1 MNTHAHWEKIY
12 TTKAPEQVSW
22 FRPHLDTSLALIERV
37 APYPSATLIDVG
49 GGASTLVDDLI
60 ARRYHNVTILDISEA
75 AIEIAKIR
83 LGDDAR
89 AVRWLCADVTQSVFS
104 AQTYATSG
112 MIAPC
117 SIS

>member
-1 MNTHAHWEKIY
+1 MNTHEHWEKIY

-22 FRPHLDTSLALIERV
+22 FRPHMDTSLALIERV
-37 APYPSATLIDVG
+37 APDLSATLIDVG

-60 ARRYHNVTILDISEA
+60 ARRYHNLTILDISEA

-83 LGDDAR
+83 LGAAAR

-104 AQTYATSG
+104 AQTYEV
-112 MIAPC
+112 
-117 SIS
+117 